1 MTCLVGEVSTKNEG
15 DEGQGGA
22 ARRGGKEGRDEAVYR
37 SGRGGCLER
46 QCIQLPYRCM
56 MAGKNE
62 KAMTTTAMTTTTTA
76 TTTVMATMNDA
87 DDSMGVELK
96 GK

>member
-1 MTCLVGEVSTKNEG
+1 MRGKEG
-15 DEGQGGA
+15 RQGGA
-22 ARRGGKEGRDEAVYR
+22 ARRGGTRRYIGAVGGAVWSDSVYSYR
-37 SGRGGCLER
+37 
-46 QCIQLPYRCM
+46 M

-62 KAMTTTAMTTTTTA
+62 KAMTTTAMTTTTAA

-96 GK
+96 GNRGRGRVCAV

>member
-1 MTCLVGEVSTKNEG
+1 
-15 DEGQGGA
+15 
-22 ARRGGKEGRDEAVYR
+22 
-37 SGRGGCLER
+37 
-46 QCIQLPYRCM
+46 M

-62 KAMTTTAMTTTTTA
+62 KAMTTTAMTTTTTTTTA